1 MKVTTKKQ
9 SSKSTDVG
17 CSIAL
22 VSGRMPQM
30 KSGVPFELSN
40 VLLMP
45 MEAETVA
52 NVIERVAK
60 DERYPREF
68 VSSRRSFMARL
79 ARNSEPCLR
88 AAAAGAAD
96 LDIETIRLLAKD
108 SNEEVLE
115 VLADNS
121 EFLKLPANEQ
131 VQFCRRHIEYL
142 EVVVR
147 TYIYRAGPW
156 PVPSPIPAFIKAFA
170 DHSDPHV
177 RNAVDELAA
186 SFIWDRADSFC
197 DGPLA
202 KRLKA
207 RHSKRRRGFEKLL
220 KRYCLE
226 WAKDM
231 DVQSFAERLEASSL
245 EMHCTETNFGRPGEY
260 AYAFAFI
267 ERLDEPNRE
276 IAGGSKQVRLDP
288 WEPLL
293 MIPLY
298 VLSGLV
304 CQIPNSPASEAL
316 IERLAE
322 HPAYSIRE
330 AVAGRRDLPAAI
342 VERLAKDEW
351 PCVRKQ
357 LNQTKTKAE
366 NA

>member
-9 SSKSTDVG
+9 SPESTDVG
-17 CSIAL
+17 CGIAL
-22 VSGRMPQM
+22 ISGRMPQM
-30 KSGVPFELSN
+30 KSGVPFELTN
-40 VLLMP
+40 VLLLP
-45 MEAETVA
+45 MKAETVTNA
-52 NVIERVAK
+52 IERVAK

-68 VSSRRSFMARL
+68 VSVRRSFMARL
-79 ARNSEPCLR
+79 ARYSESCLR
-88 AAAAGAAD
+88 AAAAGAVD
-96 LDIETIRLLAKD
+96 LDTETVRLLAKD

-121 EFLKLPANEQ
+121 EFLKLSADEQ

-142 EVVVR
+142 DVVVR

-177 RNAVDELAA
+177 RNAVDELPA
-186 SFIWDRADSFC
+186 SFISDRADSFC

-202 KRLKA
+202 KRMKV
-207 RHSKRRRGFEKLL
+207 RHGQRRRGFEKLL

-226 WAKDM
+226 WAKDI
-231 DVQSFAERLEASSL
+231 DVQSFAERLEASTH
-245 EMHCTETNFGRPGEY
+245 EMHCTDTNFGRPGEY
-260 AYAFAFI
+260 AYAFALI
-267 ERLDEPNRE
+267 NREDEPNRE
-276 IAGGSKQVRLDP
+276 IAGSRQARLDP
-288 WEPLL
+288 EEPLL

-298 VLSGLV
+298 VLSELV
-304 CQIPNSPASEAL
+304 CQIPNGPAGEAL
-316 IERLAE
+316 IDRLAS
-322 HPAYSIRE
+322 HPAHSVRE

-357 LNQTKTKAE
+357 LNQAKTKAE